1 MYVKF
6 SIKSKK
12 CGFNYADKCFSFLKK
27 SMRAHGLENMN

>member
-12 CGFNYADKCFSFLKK
+12 SDSNFVDRYLSFLKNIYV
-27 SMRAHGLENMN
+27 RV

>member
-12 CGFNYADKCFSFLKK
+12 CSFNFVDRYLSFLKTPIR
-27 SMRAHGLENMN
+27 MYELENGS